1 MSIHI
6 AIMEAAINGYPW
18 WPKMTGSTNY
28 KHWVSKKDFHRCLA
42 CGDMH
47 GKIWHIHEKPEIEP
61 LIHPNGRCKIVPM
74 GAIAAGT
81 ATMHGQS
88 GADWILKQTG
98 GLPDYYVSQEE
109 AEQTGWKRG
118 KWPSNFIPDKMIGG
132 GIYKNKDGRLPE
144 ASGRVWYEAD
154 INYETGKRNGYRL
167 LYSNDG
173 LMFVTYDH
181 YETFYEIT

>member
-1 MSIHI
+1 
-6 AIMEAAINGYPW
+6 
-18 WPKMTGSTNY
+18 
-28 KHWVSKKDFHRCLA
+28 
-42 CGDMH
+42 MH
-47 GKIWHIHEKPEIEP
+47 GKIWGIYEKPEIEP

-81 ATMHGQS
+81 ATMHGQA
-88 GADWILKQTG
+88 GADWMLKQTG
-98 GLPDYYVSQEE
+98 ELPDYYVSQEE
-109 AEQTGWKRG
+109 AEQAGWRRG

-154 INYETGKRNGYRL
+154 INYEMGKRNNYRT
-167 LYSNDG
+167 LYSSDG